1 MTDTQRPTTNV
12 SAGRETIGSGMFG
25 RKLSLLVGDDN
36 GDALDLSELRVVFQT
51 KRGDLQTPNSARIQV
66 YNMNPDTVARIQKEF
81 KRVRLLAGYDNG
93 PFGLLFDGSLIQA
106 RYGRETAT
114 DTCLYLTC
122 ADGDR
127 AYNFCTVS
135 TTLAKGWTPSDVIT
149 VCAKEMEKY
158 GVKLGYV
165 PPLPEVRGPRGVTLF
180 GMVKDI
186 LSEVAEQTNTYWSI
200 QDGRLQF
207 VPKDSYVPSQE
218 IPVINSKSGMV
229 GLPVQLRNAIQV
241 RTLMRPDIKISQL
254 IQLDNKSIQQY
265 EYGLSLEDQKQRG
278 FIEIQNRLNGN
289 ARGEGFYYAMLIEH
303 SGDSRGQPWYS
314 DITAVA
320 VDATAGV
327 EIRNKSASGSIAPPP
342 PAVKTDI

>member
-1 MTDTQRPTTNV
+1 MTDTQRPTNNV
-12 SAGRETIGSGMFG
+12 SAGRETIGPSMYG
-25 RKLSLLVGDDN
+25 RNLSLIVGDDN
-36 GDALDLSELRVVFQT
+36 GNALDLSDLRVVFQT
-51 KRGDLQTPNSARIQV
+51 KRGDLSTPNSLSVRV
-66 YNMNPDTVARIQKEF
+66 YNMNPATMARVQKEF
-81 KRVRLLAGYDNG
+81 KRVRLLAGYESNC
-93 PFGLLFDGSLIQA
+93 GLIFDGSLIQA
-106 RYGRETAT
+106 RFGRETAT

-135 TTLAKGWTPSDVIT
+135 TTLAKGWTPADVIH

-158 GVKLGYV
+158 GVTLGYV

-218 IPVINSKSGMV
+218 IPIIDSKSGMV
-229 GLPVQLRNAIQV
+229 GMPAQLRNAIQV

-254 IQLDNKSIQQY
+254 IQLDNKSIQQF
-265 EYGLSLEDQKQRG
+265 EYGLSMEDQKQRG
-278 FIEIQNRLNGN
+278 FIEIQNKLNGDV
-289 ARGEGFYYAMLIEH
+289 RGNGIYYCAIIEH
-303 SGDSRGQPWYS
+303 QGDSRGTPWYT
-314 DITAVA
+314 DISAVA
-320 VDATAGV
+320 VDATAGI
-327 EIRNKSASGSIAPPP
+327 EIRNKSAPGAVAPPP
-342 PAVKTDI
+342 PAVKTNI